1 VARHKQPTRCP
12 DFDGWVDLTTIRP
25 FALIFGETM
34 EECSQS
40 ATAILLFRDGPVA
53 GYVLNIREHSAW
65 RINLDGKSSW
75 HYHKEA

>member
-1 VARHKQPTRCP
+1 
-12 DFDGWVDLTTIRP
+12 
-25 FALIFGETM
+25 M